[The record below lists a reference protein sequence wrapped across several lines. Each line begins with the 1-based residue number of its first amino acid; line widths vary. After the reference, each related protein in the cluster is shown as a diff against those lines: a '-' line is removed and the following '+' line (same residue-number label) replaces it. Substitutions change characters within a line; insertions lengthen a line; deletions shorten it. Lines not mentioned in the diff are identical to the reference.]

1 MRFSSRQK
9 MILAK
14 LLQEPKEITIREIAD
29 EIEVSTRTVHREL
42 DELEP
47 ALGAYKLALRKKIG
61 IGVQLHGEP
70 ESKEALRQDLFQTT
84 PGDFSPHERKMVLF
98 CTLLGANEPV
108 KLISLAHDLKV
119 TTATVSHD
127 LDELEEKFHQY
138 GLQLVRRRGYGIEL
152 QGNEAAKRVAIT
164 SLISEN
170 LNEYEVIAAIK
181 DSIQQKTHQRINSV
195 SERLLGLIEK
205 EKLIVVEKALRDLEQ
220 DLPYPLADSAFIGLV
235 IHLALAIER
244 VEKGENI
251 QFHQEYLKQLV
262 DTQEYQVAEKI
273 LQRLE
278 TLLQWEIPKD
288 EIGYITMHLRGAK
301 MRNAYGET
309 HLSANVELMTKVK
322 QLITVM
328 EEKLQV
334 DFADDQSL
342 LQGLLTHMEPALF
355 RIIREMRIRNP
366 LVEQIKKDYEVV
378 FAALTEAVQ
387 QVFPEFAIP
396 EAEIGYLVMHFGAAL
411 ERLHWHNERYR
422 ALIVCSSGIG
432 SSKILASRIKKE
444 IPEITA
450 LRNISLFEI
459 SQVPQQEYDVIIS
472 TIPLPN
478 HQEDYIL
485 VSPLLAKDD
494 IQKIKGFLKGIQRKL
509 SPKRRTVR
517 TETAAQTAILQL
529 KAVHTYVTEA
539 LGLID
544 RFHHGVVRDTTAGLE
559 ATLREICEDV
569 QATGSIADAALVVK
583 QLLDREKLGGLG
595 IPGTSLALFHCRGDQ
610 IEVPVFAVYQLPG
623 PLRIRSMEND
633 WIEIRTILLLLG
645 PQKINKEAL
654 ELMSEISSLFI
665 EEEAIRLFGSGE
677 EAEMKAYMAK
687 RLRDYTSN
695 RIRVEE

>member
-14 LLQEPKEITIREIAD
+14 LLQEPKEITIREIAE

-42 DELEP
+42 DELES
-47 ALGAYKLALRKKIG
+47 ALEAYQLTLRKKIG

-70 ESKEALRQDLFQTT
+70 EDKEALRQDLFQATA
-84 PGDFSPHERKMVLF
+84 GDFSPHERKMILF

-181 DSIQQKTHQRINSV
+181 DSIQHKTHQRINSV
-195 SERLLGLIEK
+195 SQRLLGLIEK
-205 EKLIVVEKALRDLEQ
+205 EKLIVVEQALRDLEQ

-251 QFHQEYLKQLV
+251 QFHQEYLKQLLE
-262 DTQEYQVAEKI
+262 TQEYQVAEKI

-278 TLLQWEIPKD
+278 TLLQLEIPKD

-309 HLSANVELMTKVK
+309 HLSANVELMTKIK

-334 DFADDQSL
+334 DFVHDQSL

-366 LVEQIKKDYEVV
+366 LVEQIKKDYKNI
-378 FAALTEAVQ
+378 FGALTEAVQ
-387 QVFPEFAIP
+387 EVFPEFNIP
-396 EAEIGYLVMHFGAAL
+396 EAEIGYLVMHFGAAI
-411 ERLHWHNERYR
+411 ERLYWQNERYR
-422 ALIVCSSGIG
+422 ALVVCSSGIG

-450 LRNISLFEI
+450 LRNSSLFEI
-459 SQVPQQEYDVIIS
+459 GHVPQKEYDLIIS

-478 HQEDYIL
+478 RQEDYIL
-485 VSPLLAKDD
+485 VSPLLTKED
-494 IQKIKGFLKGIQRKL
+494 IQKIKGYLKGIQRNL
-509 SPKRRTVR
+509 PPQRRGAKREATD
-517 TETAAQTAILQL
+517 EAAILQL
-529 KAVHTYVTEA
+529 KALHTYVTQA
-539 LGLID
+539 IGLVE
-544 RFHHGVVRDTTAGLE
+544 RFRCRVIADTTGGLE
-559 ATLREICEDV
+559 ATLQEICKDV
-569 QATGSIADAALVVK
+569 QESGAITESTAVVK

-595 IPGTSLALFHCRGDQ
+595 IPGTSLALFHCRSDH
-610 IEVPVFAVYQLPG
+610 IHEPIFAVYHLTDSI
-623 PLRIRSMEND
+623 RIRSMENE

-645 PQKINKEAL
+645 PQKISKEGL
-654 ELMSEISSLFI
+654 ELLSEISSLFI
-665 EEEAIRLFGSGE
+665 EEEAIRLFGSGK
-677 EAEMKAYMAK
+677 EAAMKAYLAQK
-687 RLRDYTSN
+687 LRDYTSN